1 MGELILFIILYIVG
15 ISYIFASEW
24 AMFEYVV
31 KDDGDAKKTG
41 KEFVIAVLLIPV
53 ALIIGPYFIY
63 KVLDGGSK

>member
-1 MGELILFIILYIVG
+1 MGELILFIILYVVG
-15 ISYIFASEW
+15 ISYVLASEG
-24 AMFEYVV
+24 AMFDYVV
-31 KDDGDAKKTG
+31 KDGSDAKQTA